1 MKSLRSKAYT
11 QQLCEPALGS
21 MQKDLRLRKS
31 RDFSNVHSVGTSWA
45 NDLLVLRVVS
55 NGTSDRSRFGFSVG
69 KRTGNAVV
77 RNKTKRRLREIM
89 RTSHI
94 QGGWDVVVIARAKSG
109 SSSYKQIE
117 KSAMSLLGRANL
129 LLQTSEAESKSQ

>member
-1 MKSLRSKAYT
+1 
-11 QQLCEPALGS
+11 

-31 RDFSNVHSVGTSWA
+31 RDFSNVHRFGTSWA

-94 QGGWDVVVIARAKSG
+94 QGGLDVVIIARAKSG

-117 KSAMSLLGRANL
+117 RSAMSLLGRANL
-129 LLQTSEAESKSQ
+129 LSHMPGTESKP

>member
-1 MKSLRSKAYT
+1 
-11 QQLCEPALGS
+11 